1 MNKITKILLVLLSA
15 GSLSLSAI
23 AGELTV
29 TGGVTATMVQGNDEA
44 LGGKGLGVSN
54 EIDFT
59 ANGELDNGYTW
70 KWQAQMD
77 NATRANDDTRLE
89 LTTPM
94 GAVAMYISEG
104 DLSSKLGYGIGAMGP
119 GSDYHSTHTAA
130 TGALIWGSNI
140 GSYNNVQVHT
150 PAGLLPFDAQVK
162 VGYAPN
168 LADGQGASAKA
179 GGGVETLAVGD
190 DFTQVKVTATPMDG
204 LNVGLDYATA
214 SSPINTTATKHESAG
229 AFAKYTVGAIA
240 VGYGK
245 TGYQPI
251 QGNADTTTNT
261 YEADMYGV
269 QFAVNDQLSI
279 SASQEKFKSSA
290 SDALSSAGARTIT
303 EDINMKSNHIQ
314 AAYVVGGATLG
325 VARVQ
330 TKNDDFVTGRNAHK
344 TTISVGLAF

>member
-1 MNKITKILLVLLSA
+1 MNKITKIILVLLSA

-29 TGGVTATMVQGNDEA
+29 TGGVTATMVQGNDNG

-77 NATRANDDTRLE
+77 GATNLNDDTRLE

-119 GSDYHSTHTAA
+119 GSDYHSTHSAA
-130 TGALIWGSNI
+130 TGALIWGTNM
-140 GSYNNVQVHT
+140 GSYNNIQVHT
-150 PAGLLPFDAQVK
+150 PAGLLPFDGSVK

-179 GGGVETLAVGD
+179 GGGVETLTVGD
-190 DFTQVKVTATPMDG
+190 DFTQVKVTATPMEG
-204 LNVGLDYATA
+204 LNVGADYATA
-214 SSPINTTATKHESAG
+214 SSPVSTTRYKHESAG
-229 AFAKYTVGAIA
+229 AFVKYTIGAVA
-240 VGYGK
+240 VGVAK
-245 TGYQPI
+245 SGYQPI
-251 QGNADTTTNT
+251 SGQADTSANA

-269 QFAVNDQLSI
+269 QFAINDQLSI
-279 SASQEKFKSSA
+279 SVSQEKFKSSA
-290 SDALSSAGARTIT
+290 SNAMASTGVRTIT
-303 EDINMKSNHIQ
+303 EDVNMKSDHIQ

-330 TKNDDFVTGRNAHK
+330 TDNDDFVKNRDATK
-344 TTISVGLAF
+344 TTFTVGLAF